1 MYTLY
6 YSPGA
11 CSLAIQAVLH
21 QLDQDVKIINVNKID
36 NFKDINPVGA
46 VPVLVD
52 GDNSLKEGAA
62 ILLHL
67 LEKHQS
73 SMLPTSGPARQKAIH
88 DLMFANS
95 TMHTA
100 YGRLF
105 FIGASISDEKAKHE
119 ALNAAAQHINA
130 LWQIVESELG
140 DNNFLAGE
148 QVSAADFFL
157 AVYSTWGAYFPIDV
171 VFGEKSTALINRV
184 QALPS
189 YQKAVAAQQAES
201 A

>member
-21 QLDQDVKIINVNKID
+21 QLDQEVKIIDVNKID

-52 GDNSLKEGAA
+52 GDNTLKEGAA

-73 SMLPTSGPARQKAIH
+73 PMLPTSGVARQKAIH
-88 DLMFANS
+88 DLLFANS

-105 FIGASISDEKAKHE
+105 FIGNNISDEKAKHE
-119 ALNAAAQHINA
+119 ALNATAQQINA
-130 LWQIVESELG
+130 LWEIVESELA
-140 DNNFLAGE
+140 DNTFLGGE
-148 QVSAADFFL
+148 QASAADFFL
-157 AVYSTWGAYFPIDV
+157 AVYSTWGAYFPVDI
-171 VFGEKSTALINRV
+171 VFGEKSTALINAV

-189 YQKAVAAQQAES
+189 YQKALTAQQTES

>member
-11 CSLAIQAVLH
+11 CSVAIQAVLH
-21 QLDQDVKIINVNKID
+21 QLDQDVKIIDVNKID
-36 NFKDINPVGA
+36 NFKYINPVGA

-52 GDNSLKEGAA
+52 GDNTLKEGAA

-73 SMLPTSGPARQKAIH
+73 SMLPNSGPARQKAIH

-105 FIGASISDEKAKHE
+105 FIGKNITDENAKHE
-119 ALNAAAQHINA
+119 ALNATAQQINA
-130 LWQIVESELG
+130 LWQIIESELG
-140 DNNFLAGE
+140 DNAFLAGKE
-148 QVSAADFFL
+148 VSAADFLL
-157 AVYSTWGAYFPIDV
+157 AVYSTWGDYFPIDV
-171 VFGEKSTALINRV
+171 VFGEKSTRLIETV

-189 YQKAVAAQQAES
+189 YQKAVATQQAES

>member
-6 YSPGA
+6 FLPGA
-11 CSLAIQAVLH
+11 CSVAIQAVLH

-52 GDNSLKEGAA
+52 GDTILKEGAA

-67 LEKHQS
+67 LEKHKS
-73 SMLPTSGPARQKAIH
+73 SMLPTSGAARQKAIH

-105 FIGASISDEKAKHE
+105 FIGNSISDEKAKHE
-119 ALNAAAQHINA
+119 ALNAAAQQINA
-130 LWQIVESELG
+130 LWLIVESELG
-140 DNNFLAGE
+140 NNDFLGGD
-148 QVSAADFFL
+148 QVSTADFFL
-157 AVYSTWGAYFPIDV
+157 AIYSTWGAYFPVDIV
-171 VFGEKSTALINRV
+171 IGKKSTALIDRV
-184 QALPS
+184 QALAS
-189 YQKAVAAQQAES
+189 YQKAITAQQAES

>member
-11 CSLAIQAVLH
+11 CSVAIQAVLH
-21 QLDQDVKIINVNKID
+21 QLEQDVKIIDVNKIN

-46 VPVLVD
+46 VPVLMD

-105 FIGASISDEKAKHE
+105 FIGGSISDEKAKQE
-119 ALNAAAQHINA
+119 ALNAAAQQINA
-130 LWQIVESELG
+130 LWQVVESELG
-140 DNNFLAGE
+140 DNAFLAGE

-157 AVYSTWGAYFPIDV
+157 AVYSTWGAYFPIDI

>member
-11 CSLAIQAVLH
+11 CSVAIQAVLH
-21 QLDQDVKIINVNKID
+21 QLEQDVKIIDVNKID
-36 NFKDINPVGA
+36 NFKYINPVGA

-52 GDNSLKEGAA
+52 GENTLKEGAA

-73 SMLPTSGPARQKAIH
+73 SMLPTSGAGRQKAIH

-105 FIGASISDEKAKHE
+105 FIGSSISNDKAKHE
-119 ALNAAAQHINA
+119 ALNAAAQQINA
-130 LWQIVESELG
+130 LWKIVESELG
-140 DNNFLAGE
+140 DNDFLGGDN
-148 QVSAADFFL
+148 VSSADFFL

-171 VFGEKSTALINRV
+171 IFGEKSTALINRV